1 MPINTKALLNYSKQ
15 NITQKPEMTVIDTF
29 EDRPVKT
36 LIGKKAHIK
45 FDRKL
50 GREDDLLYKQS
61 EQHKN
66 IRLENLK

>member
-1 MPINTKALLNYSKQ
+1 
-15 NITQKPEMTVIDTF
+15 MTIIDTF
-29 EDRPVKT
+29 EDRPLETIKA
-36 LIGKKAHIK
+36 KKVHIE